1 MIQKKALADQIN
13 AKRQARQ
20 KAKDEK
26 AAAAK
31 AKEEARAAEHKKQLP
46 AKRRLVKA
54 GLKNGSPSKTSKSTS
69 EIPTQQSWRT
79 K

>member
-1 MIQKKALADQIN
+1 MTQKKALADQIN

-31 AKEEARAAEHKKQLP
+31 AKEDARAAEHKKD
-46 AKRRLVKA
+46 
-54 GLKNGSPSKTSKSTS
+54 
-69 EIPTQQSWRT
+69 
-79 K
+79 